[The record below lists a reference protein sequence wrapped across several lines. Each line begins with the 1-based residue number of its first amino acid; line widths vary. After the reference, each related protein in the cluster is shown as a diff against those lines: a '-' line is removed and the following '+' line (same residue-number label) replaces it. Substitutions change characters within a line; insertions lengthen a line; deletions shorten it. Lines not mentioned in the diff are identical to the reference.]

1 MRKRIKKVHISKRT
15 RNVLAISIIILIV
28 PLTLFGISAFSPLT
42 EEIYLKSGDII
53 KNFKFDTVG
62 GKEIS
67 LGGNA
72 WDGKLQFD
80 VGSTWDVQRD
90 DVQLISTVPVDDSVI
105 YYYRVS
111 MTNKINIFTKV
122 SLEQGAENNL
132 LKKET
137 GTYEAAYYKHVGLTG
152 AHMFSWS
159 KDIYWQYYDF
169 GDIKQWNL
177 MNNKFSG
184 DVVMSFDIN
193 PSSFPATI
201 TDSQGNI
208 VTKNFDY
215 IAVSSATVLSNT
227 NGLLSDDM
235 PSIIGIQPDEY
246 ETTDLPLDKPTNL
259 IGGDT
264 KLTLTFNPYIDL
276 NIPRDPTNSFDG
288 GIIPHSIGA
297 GMQPKTKDGG
307 NIWNPS
313 INQESMTDCKF
324 IYSLGS
330 LSPVVYEWSGTLSYV
345 ENRVVT
351 TDYWKIFPIL
361 WDVKVKSQTSSTMY
375 NTQPV
380 ALHVTN
386 RYIQS
391 KVIVTLEVYSSY
403 KVTTMDDYRDD
414 PDLEAPTEYFDSLL
428 WQSIVDGF
436 GGGQQY
442 TDTSGGLFDLGF
454 DINSIIIIVVIIIV
468 VIVGIYIFMKIG
480 MPIVK
485 GRQQRRL
492 IESAVRAGRG
502 E

>member
-1 MRKRIKKVHISKRT
+1 MKKITVSSKKKKGF
-15 RNVLAISIIILIV
+15 LILFCIIIIIPLALIGV
-28 PLTLFGISAFSPLT
+28 RSFSPFT
-42 EEIYLKSGDII
+42 EEIYLKSGDVI

-62 GKEIS
+62 GKPIT

-72 WDGKLQFD
+72 WDNKLQFD

-90 DVQLISTVPVDDSVI
+90 DIQLISTILVDDSVI

-159 KDIYWQYYDF
+159 ENIYWQYYDF

-177 MNNKFSG
+177 ANNKFSG

-201 TDSQGNI
+201 TDSQGKI

-215 IAVSSATVLSNT
+215 IAVSSATILSNT
-227 NGLLSDDM
+227 NGLLSEQM
-235 PSIIGIQPDEY
+235 PTIIGIQPREY
-246 ETTDLPLDKPTNL
+246 ETTDLPLDKPTDL
-259 IGGDT
+259 TGGDT

-288 GIIPHSIGA
+288 GIIPHSVGA

-307 NIWNPS
+307 NVWNPS
-313 INQESMTDCKF
+313 TTQKSMTDCKF

-345 ENRVVT
+345 FNSVVT
-351 TDYWKIFPIL
+351 TDYWKIFGIL
-361 WDVKVKSQTSSTMY
+361 WGVKVKDQTNPTLYETES
-375 NTQPV
+375 V

-391 KVIVTLEVYSSY
+391 KIRVTFDVYSSY
-403 KVTTMDDYRDD
+403 KVTTMDDYIDD

-454 DINSIIIIVVIIIV
+454 DISSILNIIIIILVVII
-468 VIVGIYIFMKIG
+468 GIYVFIKIG
-480 MPIVK
+480 MPIIR
-485 GRQQRRL
+485 GRQQRRV
-492 IESAVRAGRG
+492 IESALKVRKGK
-502 E
+502 